1 MASVPG
7 GALWAF
13 FRFSR
18 RPFRE
23 SVFLRAQ
30 PGAAYP
36 RFYAS
41 LRFYRRRVRPP
52 ERAGDRGPGRVRCP
66 ARRLLCLP
74 AVPRLFPQG
83 SCRRGRPEQPDRPV
97 LLSPPDMR
105 RRPEMQ
111 AAGKQPAFPG
121 AARTAR
127 PGGRER
133 KRRVSRA
140 RNRRG
145 CLMSVPDWGQ
155 AVPADLCRLDFP
167 VFHAVFPR
175 FLGESRMAAS
185 RKAAAVSTM
194 AAPGGTEKW
203 KENQSPAA
211 EAAAPSRAARMN
223 MRRRL

>member
-1 MASVPG
+1 MRHCVFTGGGFGRRSGRGTGGLDGCGVRRAASC
-7 GALWAF
+7 ATRQSRAC
-13 FRFSR
+13 SR
-18 RPFRE
+18 RAHVAEGDQSNPIDRFF
-23 SVFLRAQ
+23 FLHLICGEGQNAAQ
-30 PGAAYP
+30 QA
-36 RFYAS
+36 
-41 LRFYRRRVRPP
+41 
-52 ERAGDRGPGRVRCP
+52 
-66 ARRLLCLP
+66 
-74 AVPRLFPQG
+74 
-83 SCRRGRPEQPDRPV
+83 
-97 LLSPPDMR
+97 
-105 RRPEMQ
+105 EMQ

-127 PGGRER
+127 SGGRER

-155 AVPADLCRLDFP
+155 TVPADLCRLDFP
-167 VFHAVFPR
+167 VFHTVFPR

>member
-7 GALWAF
+7 RALWAF
-13 FRFSR
+13 FCFSR

-30 PGAAYP
+30 PGAAHP

-52 ERAGDRGPGRVRCP
+52 ERAGDRGPGQVRCP
-66 ARRLLCLP
+66 ARRLLCHP
-74 AVPRLFPQG
+74 AVPRLFPPG

-105 RRPEMQ
+105 RRPECRPAGRNAGSRK
-111 AAGKQPAFPG
+111 AASLSRRGPD
-121 AARTAR
+121 
-127 PGGRER
+127 R

-155 AVPADLCRLDFP
+155 TVPADLCRLDFP
-167 VFHAVFPR
+167 VFHTVFPR